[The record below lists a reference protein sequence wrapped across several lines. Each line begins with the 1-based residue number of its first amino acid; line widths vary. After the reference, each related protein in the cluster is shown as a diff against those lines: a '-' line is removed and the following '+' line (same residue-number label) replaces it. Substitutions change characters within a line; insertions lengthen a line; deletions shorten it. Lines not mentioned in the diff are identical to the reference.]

1 MGRWKCKKW
10 GKIGESVN
18 IKKWFNIKKRKI
30 EKKNDN
36 DVDVDVAQLG
46 RNNNKC
52 YISVYIYIY
61 VYLYLYFWLG
71 VEPLGLKVG
80 RKLKVG
86 CGGTTHTKLVPN
98 PPFVSAH
105 LEELPMWTCQTR
117 GNMNHRPDKTSPTL
131 TDKPKK
137 ETNTLWREE
146 SRSRTH
152 SRTNHEFLNK
162 KKKKPCKCNT
172 IIPRSNM
179 PDEA

>member
-1 MGRWKCKKW
+1 M
-10 GKIGESVN
+10 
-18 IKKWFNIKKRKI
+18 
-30 EKKNDN
+30 
-36 DVDVDVAQLG
+36 
-46 RNNNKC
+46 
-52 YISVYIYIY
+52 
-61 VYLYLYFWLG
+61 
-71 VEPLGLKVG
+71 EPLGLKVG

-86 CGGTTHTKLVPN
+86 WGGTTHTKLVPN

-105 LEELPMWTCQTR
+105 LEELPMWTRQTK

-137 ETNTLWREE
+137 ETNTLRREE